1 MRILHR
7 SPHQQ
12 AFVKLYIAMKEQ
24 GDLQWLVEKID
35 TYTDPSLISLMQD
48 MNVSEHTGI
57 RMSFINFSNYTAG

>member
-1 MRILHR
+1 MIILHK
-7 SPHQQ
+7 STHQQ

-24 GDLQWLVEKID
+24 GDLQWLVDKID

-57 RMSFINFSNYTAG
+57 RMFIHLS